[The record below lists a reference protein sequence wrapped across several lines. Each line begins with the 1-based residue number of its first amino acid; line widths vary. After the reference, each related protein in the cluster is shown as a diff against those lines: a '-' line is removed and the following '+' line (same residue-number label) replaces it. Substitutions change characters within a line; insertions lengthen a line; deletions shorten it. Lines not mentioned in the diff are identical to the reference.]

1 MTKEKKETYLK
12 GAMFLG
18 AAGILV
24 KIMGALFRIPL
35 GRAIGSE
42 GMGYY
47 QVGYTVYN
55 FMLAFTYAGF
65 PTAISKLVSAK
76 KARGEHTAA
85 HDTFLTA
92 LKMLSFLGLA
102 GSLALGFGAGFLANY
117 VFESPLAYH
126 SILALA
132 PTVLFI
138 SILAAFRG
146 YFQGMKDMKPTAL
159 SQVVEQFGRVL
170 VGLALAF
177 TMLRLSGEPLAAAG
191 GVFGAGA
198 GGLAAMIMIIFLY
211 RKRKMAG
218 KMVTSDSLGLPPE
231 TTGKM
236 MKDIVAIAFPIA
248 IGAAVMPLI
257 NMVDTLV
264 VLRRLQESGFTYA
277 QANSLY
283 GQLQGMAA
291 TLVNLPQVITIALAM
306 SIVPAV
312 SDAAARK
319 DWEAVQTDSA
329 SVFRVSLMMG
339 LPASAGLVVLA
350 HPIMQFIY
358 PGEPASLGEIMFIM
372 GFAVFFLTQL
382 QTLTGILQ
390 GLGKPHIPVRN
401 LMIGAGCKLFL
412 TYFLTATFLH
422 VRGAAIGTVVA
433 YIIAFSLNLW
443 AVKKLTGVRFDMKQV
458 FLKPFISVMVMAVL
472 AWGSHRILLPMLG
485 NSLAVVLAI
494 SIGAA
499 TYGLMLL
506 KTDALEMR
514 DFDLLPKGDK
524 IAQLLKK
531 LKLLRP

>member
-76 KARGEHTAA
+76 KARGHHAAA
-85 HDTFLTA
+85 HDIFLTA
-92 LKMLSFLGLA
+92 LKMLAVLGVVGSLLLGL
-102 GSLALGFGAGFLANY
+102 GAGYLANN

-126 SILALA
+126 SVLALA

-159 SQVVEQFGRVL
+159 SQVVEQFGRV
-170 VGLALAF
+170 VIGLSLAF
-177 TMLRLSGEPLAAAG
+177 IMLSLHGQPLAAAG

-198 GGLAAMIMIIFLY
+198 GGLAAMGMMIFLY
-211 RKRKMAG
+211 RKRKRANQIQM
-218 KMVTSDSLGLPPE
+218 TDTLGIPREPISV
-231 TTGKM
+231 M
-236 MKDIVAIAFPIA
+236 MKDIFSIAMPIA

-257 NMVDTLV
+257 NMLDTLI

-291 TLVNLPQVITIALAM
+291 TLVNLPQVLTIALAM
-306 SIVPAV
+306 SIVPAI
-312 SDAAARK
+312 SDAAARQ
-319 DWEAVQTDSA
+319 DWDSVQADTA

-339 LPASAGLVVLA
+339 LPAATGLVVLA
-350 HPIMQFIY
+350 HPIMQLIY
-358 PGEPASLGEIMFIM
+358 PEEPASLGQIMFIM

-401 LMIGAGCKLFL
+401 LMIGAGLKLVL
-412 TYFLTATFLH
+412 TYTLTATVLH

-433 YIIAFSLNLW
+433 YITAFTLNLL
-443 AVKKLTGVRFDMKQV
+443 AVKKLTGVTFDRRRV
-458 FLKPFISVMVMAVL
+458 FFKPLLSVAVMAL
-472 AWGSHRILLPMLG
+472 CAWGGHRILRPILG
-485 NSLAVVLAI
+485 SNVAVLIAI
-494 SIGAA
+494 SMGAA
-499 TYGLMLL
+499 VYGLMLL

-524 IAQLLKK
+524 IAEVLKR
-531 LKLLRP
+531 LKLLK